1 MRIHDRPADT
11 LLYAEGIA
19 GQLLSGLTLGCAVA
33 DPHGRVMF
41 ANAPFVALCGSS
53 QGCSTLLST
62 RWLSDAVP
70 VAEVGELVA
79 QARGGESRAT
89 ALSRWGVGHVP
100 DHGHRVEPR
109 TGSGERPVV
118 VGVRRSERL
127 LNAGV
132 RLESDAAHFE
142 RMANA
147 VPAVLWELDVESDT
161 LVTHSRQAFD
171 LTG

>member
-1 MRIHDRPADT
+1 MGMYRITAT
-11 LLYAEGIA
+11 
-19 GQLLSGLTLGCAVA
+19 
-33 DPHGRVMF
+33 
-41 ANAPFVALCGSS
+41 
-53 QGCSTLLST
+53 
-62 RWLSDAVP
+62 
-70 VAEVGELVA
+70 ELN
-79 QARGGESRAT
+79 RERA
-89 ALSRWGVGHVP
+89 A
-100 DHGHRVEPR
+100 
-109 TGSGERPVV
+109 GERPVV
-118 VGVRRSERL
+118 VVFDEVSGL